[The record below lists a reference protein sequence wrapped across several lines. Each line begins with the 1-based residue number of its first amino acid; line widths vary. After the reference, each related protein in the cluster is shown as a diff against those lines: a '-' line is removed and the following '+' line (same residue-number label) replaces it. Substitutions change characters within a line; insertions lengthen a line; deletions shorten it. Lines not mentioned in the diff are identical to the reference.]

1 VNQLD
6 KALEILMSNMRLSI
20 SQLKEIM
27 SKKSDK
33 SAFGLIETLIAC
45 AVLIIVIGALMTLN
59 VIITNSIIFSK
70 QRAVAY
76 NLAQS
81 AVESAIEIRDS
92 NYIDGNDATG
102 WNSLICDAGSSSAR
116 VPDLSGVTIYKIAV
130 GNLCQSSEQRYFRY
144 FLLPNPDSTGE
155 NIGIGGQTY
164 QRKITF
170 ASSGVYPPVKD
181 SAGNDVT
188 DVNTLRIIVTVN
200 WKMNGHDKNV
210 ELRQVLTNWRQGL

>member
-1 VNQLD
+1 
-6 KALEILMSNMRLSI
+6 MRI
-20 SQLKEIM
+20 KRN
-27 SKKSDK
+27 KKK
-33 SAFGLIETLIAC
+33 KNAFGLIETLIAC
-45 AVLIIVIGALMTLN
+45 AILIIVIGALMALN

-102 WNSLICDAGSSSAR
+102 WNSLICDAGSSSPIKI
-116 VPDLSGVTIYKIAV
+116 PDLSGTTIYKVAV
-130 GNLCQSSEQRYFRY
+130 RDFFQCGSTEPRY
-144 FLLPNPDSTGE
+144 FLVPNLDGDGE
-155 NIGIGGQTY
+155 NIIIGGQTY